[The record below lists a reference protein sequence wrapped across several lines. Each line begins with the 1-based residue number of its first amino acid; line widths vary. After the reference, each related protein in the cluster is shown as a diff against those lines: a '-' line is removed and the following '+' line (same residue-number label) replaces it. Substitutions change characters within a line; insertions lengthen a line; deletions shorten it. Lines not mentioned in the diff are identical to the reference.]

1 VDRLSTLGTVGGEML
16 RRSVIGLAITGALAF
31 GAPVT
36 VAESAKPSP
45 QVTISCTNAT
55 IGGKHKCLKRGQ
67 FCQRQYQHDYKK
79 YGFSCSR
86 RDRRGRYHLR

>member
-1 VDRLSTLGTVGGEML
+1 ML

-67 FCQRQYQHDYKK
+67 FCQRLYQHDYA
-79 YGFSCSR
+79 SR
-86 RDRRGRYHLR
+86 GLGLVRSAARSR